1 MARYLRSAMRRW
13 KMRPVR
19 SWALST
25 PVALTDWAV
34 SLNRIKIVAA
44 SPEGSCL
51 RMSLAMA
58 KMAQ

>member
-1 MARYLRSAMRRW
+1 
-13 KMRPVR
+13 MRPVR

-25 PVALTDWAV
+25 PDALSDCAV
-34 SLNRIKIVAA
+34 SLSRRRMAAA
-44 SPEGSCL
+44 SPDGSCS

>member
-1 MARYLRSAMRRW
+1 MRRW

-34 SLNRIKIVAA
+34 FLNRLRMLAA
-44 SPEGSCL
+44 SPDGSCP